1 MNILLVLA
9 CAAVGGLT
17 GLGVTMGWIPYG
29 TETWVN
35 VAAGLIL
42 ALMLGLLAPGKFFLH
57 GFLVGFLYEIAECA
71 VILIAFDRYVA
82 SNPQVLEAF
91 DKLPMSPKKFI
102 VILAPIIGIVYGLIL
117 GLLTWLASKVTRRK
131 PVETIA

>member
-1 MNILLVLA
+1 MNIRLVLA

-17 GLGVTMGWIPYG
+17 GLGTTMGWIPYG
-29 TETWVN
+29 TETWVT

-42 ALMLGLLAPGKFFLH
+42 ALMIGLLAPGKLFLH

-82 SNPQVLEAF
+82 SNPQVIEVF
-91 DKLPMSPKKFI
+91 DKLPMSPKMFI
-102 VILAPIIGIVYGLIL
+102 VILAPLVGIFYGLIL
-117 GLLTWLASKVTRRK
+117 GLLSWLASKVMRRK
-131 PVETIA
+131 SVATAV